1 MIHEAENDPQ
11 NIEEY
16 PGYEYRN
23 INEFAKNILIIL
35 RFSLGD
41 FDFAATNHLND
52 FERTVFWITWVIIV
66 LMTCVVFLN
75 FIIAEVSES
84 YQAVNSSVNEYI
96 LQEKA
101 KMINESEDMMF
112 TQMRENKRFFPKY
125 IILRELEE

>member
-1 MIHEAENDPQ
+1 M
-11 NIEEY
+11 EEY
-16 PGYEYRN
+16 PGFEYKN
-23 INEFAKNILIIL
+23 VNEFAKNVLIIL

-41 FDFAATNHLND
+41 FDFGATNHLND

-84 YQAVNSSVNEYI
+84 YQTVNINVNEYI

-112 TQMRENKRFFPKY
+112 LSMRENTNLFPQY
-125 IILRELEE
+125 IILREVEEWIINKKIF